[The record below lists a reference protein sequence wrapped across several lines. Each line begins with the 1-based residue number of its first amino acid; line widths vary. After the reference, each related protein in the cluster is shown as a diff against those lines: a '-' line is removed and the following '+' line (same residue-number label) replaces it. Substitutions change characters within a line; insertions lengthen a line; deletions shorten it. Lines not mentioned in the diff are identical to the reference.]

1 MAASVARNEE
11 SRDRAGYYTA
21 CMQGQVWKPSDFYS
35 NRSLPLIIALRFLR
49 LMPWVGGSRALLQR
63 KNFFMAD

>member
-11 SRDRAGYYTA
+11 LRDRAGYYTA

-35 NRSLPLIIALRFLR
+35 PPILSLIIALRFLR
-49 LMPWVGGSRALLQR
+49 PMPWVGGS
-63 KNFFMAD
+63 MY